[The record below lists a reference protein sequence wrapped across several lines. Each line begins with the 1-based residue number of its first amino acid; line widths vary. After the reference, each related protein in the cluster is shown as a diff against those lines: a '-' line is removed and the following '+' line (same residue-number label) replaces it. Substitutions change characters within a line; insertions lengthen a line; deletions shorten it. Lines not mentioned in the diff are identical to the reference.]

1 MATAAGGGEEATIQR
16 ILRITDVAEESLR
29 FLAPIGGYSKMPLVS
44 LEEAVKP
51 LVPILPDVQSHA
63 YIAKQNCKKPADKLT
78 PDESASI
85 MLYTM
90 GWEPP
95 EECLY
100 VVLNT
105 TLRATDRQQKLKPW
119 YLFLRLLLNAL
130 FRLPLLP
137 AIAYRGVKLDL
148 SRRYVEG
155 ETIVWWGFSSCTTS
169 VGVLKSEM
177 FLGKTG
183 NRTMFTLHCKSAR
196 DIRKHSFYPVED
208 EVLLMAAT
216 QFKVVSSLDQGN
228 LHIIQLE
235 ETEPP
240 FPLLQPVPI
249 VGSLP
254 IHSNPPSDSTAA
266 SFDISTEKSKTH
278 SNKSQIKTHGATAS
292 TSKKTGLKSITGQ
305 MSDVKISASIN
316 EENSLIQL

>member
-29 FLAPIGGYSKMPLVS
+29 FLAPIGGYSKMSLVS
-44 LEEAVKP
+44 LEEAVEP
-51 LVPILPDVQSHA
+51 LISILPDVQGYA
-63 YIAKQNCKKPADKLT
+63 YIAKQNCKKPADNLT
-78 PDESASI
+78 QDESASI

-90 GWEPP
+90 EWEPP

-105 TLRATDRQQKLKPW
+105 TLRVTNRQQKLKPW

-148 SRRYVEG
+148 SRRYIEG

-254 IHSNPPSDSTAA
+254 IHSNPPDDSTTT
-266 SFDISTEKSKTH
+266 SSCTNKDKTEKISTKP
-278 SNKSQIKTHGATAS
+278 QVDTHGAAAS
-292 TSKKTGLKSITGQ
+292 ASKNTGINSITGQ
-305 MSDVKISASIN
+305 MSAVKISASIN
-316 EENSLIQL
+316 E

>member
-1 MATAAGGGEEATIQR
+1 MATASEGEEATVQR
-16 ILRITDVAEESLR
+16 IIRITDVAQETLK

-44 LEEAVKP
+44 LEQAIEP

-63 YIAKQNCKKPADKLT
+63 YVAKKNCKKPADKLT
-78 PDESASI
+78 QDESASI

-90 GWEPP
+90 GWEPS

-100 VVLNT
+100 VVLNN
-105 TLRATDRQQKLKPW
+105 TLRATNRQQKLKPW
-119 YLFLRLLLNAL
+119 YLYLRLFLNAL
-130 FRLPLLP
+130 FRLPLVP
-137 AIAYRGVKLDL
+137 ITAYRGVKLDL
-148 SRRYVEG
+148 SNLYIEG

-169 VGVLKSEM
+169 VGVLQSDL

-183 NRTMFTLHCKSAR
+183 SRTMFTLQCKSAR

-216 QFKVVSSLDQGN
+216 QFKVLGSLGQGN

-235 ETEPP
+235 ETSPP

-249 VGSLP
+249 IGSLP
-254 IHSNPPSDSTAA
+254 INTTPY
-266 SFDISTEKSKTH
+266 
-278 SNKSQIKTHGATAS
+278 
-292 TSKKTGLKSITGQ
+292 
-305 MSDVKISASIN
+305 
-316 EENSLIQL
+316 